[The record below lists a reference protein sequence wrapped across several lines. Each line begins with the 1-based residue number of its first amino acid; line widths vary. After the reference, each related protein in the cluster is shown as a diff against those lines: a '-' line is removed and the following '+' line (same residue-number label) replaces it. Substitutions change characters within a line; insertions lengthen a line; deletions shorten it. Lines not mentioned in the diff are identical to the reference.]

1 MDVRTE
7 LSLINKH
14 FKRYQNVANLSV
26 VWYEFIPLGDLPA
39 TESVYDD
46 VYDEGIRGT
55 GGKKY
60 KNGVVLPA
68 MLITE
73 VEDEKRAI
81 ADGRKPTQNIN
92 MFVTM
97 KDMRDVGITDP
108 WEYQARLNDM
118 FVYDGRYYNVSA
130 YKVRGAV
137 KDEVFALIT
146 GYETYVD
153 EELVN
158 DPGPPALGISTLP
171 WPSNLPNLG

>member
-14 FKRYQNVANLSV
+14 FKRHHNVAQLSI
-26 VWYEFIPLGDLPA
+26 VWYEFLPLGSTLA

-46 VYDEGIRGT
+46 IYDEGIRGT

-60 KNGVVLPA
+60 KDGVVLPVLLA
-68 MLITE
+68 TE
-73 VEDEKRAI
+73 AEDERRAI
-81 ADGRKPTQNIN
+81 ADGRKPTQTVNL
-92 MFVTM
+92 FASM

-108 WEYQARLNDM
+108 WEYQERLNDM
-118 FVYDGRYYNVSA
+118 FVYDGRYYSIFS
-130 YKVRGAV
+130 YKVRGSI

-146 GYETYVD
+146 GYEVYVD

-158 DPGPPALGISTLP
+158 DPGPETLGLSTLP
-171 WPSNLPNLG
+171 WPSSLPNLG